1 MGKETINKTK
11 TAYWMGENICKEYD
25 QKAVVIQN
33 MYKQLRQ
40 LVIEKK
46 TAQLKNEW
54 KTWKDI
60 FPKKI
65 YRWST
70 GTWRDA

>member
-1 MGKETINKTK
+1 
-11 TAYWMGENICKEYD
+11 MGENICKEYG

-40 LVIEKK
+40 LIIEKK

-54 KTWKDI
+54 KT
-60 FPKKI
+60 
-65 YRWST
+65 
-70 GTWRDA
+70 